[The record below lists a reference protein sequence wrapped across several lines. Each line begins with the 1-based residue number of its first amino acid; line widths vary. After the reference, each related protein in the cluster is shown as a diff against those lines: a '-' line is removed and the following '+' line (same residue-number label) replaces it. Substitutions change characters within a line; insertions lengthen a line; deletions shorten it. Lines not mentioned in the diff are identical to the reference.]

1 MKENI
6 MPVEQREET
15 PSEATRREI
24 FQALVETQDQDVG
37 VARSRKLIAD
47 RFGLSEKQVKQI
59 EEEGLDHEWPPL

>member
-1 MKENI
+1 

-47 RFGLSEKQVKQI
+47 RFGLSETQVKQL
-59 EEEGLDHEWPPL
+59 EEEGLDQEWPPL